1 MSMDVLQDRIR
12 KLKCPIIVDFSM
24 KMEHIPAVVR
34 GEKADAEAYCAYCD
48 ALLDALKNS
57 AAGVRF
63 CFDRFAL
70 LGALED
76 LKKLLAKA
84 MELGYYVLLDGPQAM
99 TPWMAEEACTAIFGD
114 DSGYPCHGMILS
126 PWAGSDCIKPFL
138 NACKDGGKSLFFAVR
153 TANKTAPELQDLMTG
168 GRLTHVAAA
177 DIVNRH
183 GEPIFGKCGY
193 SHIGALT
200 AATNAA
206 SVSGLRS
213 KYKRMFLLLDG
224 IDYPGGNAK
233 NCSLAFDK
241 FGRGAAVCAGPDVT
255 AAWLKAETDGAA
267 FADLAVKAVE
277 RLKGNIARYVS
288 IL

>member
-1 MSMDVLQDRIR
+1 MSMDVLQERIR
-12 KLKCPIIVDFSM
+12 KLKCPIIVDLSM
-24 KMEHIPAVVR
+24 KMEHIPAMVR
-34 GEKADAEAYCAYCD
+34 AEKADGAAYSAYCD
-48 ALLDALKNS
+48 ALLDALQGT

-63 CFDRFAL
+63 SFDRFAL
-70 LGALED
+70 LGSLAD
-76 LKKLLAKA
+76 LQRLLKKA
-84 MELGYYVLLDGPQAM
+84 MELGYYVLLEGPQ
-99 TPWMAEEACTAIFGD
+99 TLSPWMAEEACAVIFGQ
-114 DSGYPCHGMILS
+114 DSKYPCHGMILS

-138 NACKDGGKSLFFAVR
+138 DACKDGGKSLFYAVR
-153 TANKTAPELQDLMTG
+153 TANKTAPEVQDLMTG

-200 AATNAA
+200 AATNAGA
-206 SVSGLRS
+206 VSGLRA
-213 KYKRMFLLLDG
+213 KYKRMFLLVDG

-241 FGRGAAVCAGPDVT
+241 LGRGAAVCAGPDVT
-255 AAWLKAETDGAA
+255 AAWLKAETDGTEY
-267 FADLAVKAVE
+267 ADLAVKAVE

>member
-1 MSMDVLQDRIR
+1 MSMDVLQERIR
-12 KLKCPIIVDFSM
+12 KLKCPIIVDMTM
-24 KMEHIPAVVR
+24 KPEYIPAALR
-34 GEKADAEAYCAYCD
+34 QDRDERDAYAVYCD
-48 ALLDALKNS
+48 KLLDALQGF

-63 CFDRFAL
+63 SFDRFAL
-70 LGALED
+70 LGALDPLSD
-76 LKKLLAKA
+76 LLHKA
-84 MELGYYVLLDGPQAM
+84 MQLGFYVLLDGPAM
-99 TPWMAEEACTAIFGD
+99 LSPWGAEAAAETLLAPDGK
-114 DSGYPCHGMILS
+114 YPCHGLVLS

-138 NACKDGGKSLFFAVR
+138 PYCKDHGKSIFFAVR

-168 GRLTHVAAA
+168 GRLTHIAAA

-193 SHIGALT
+193 SHVGALT

-206 SVSGLRS
+206 SVSGLRT
-213 KYKRMFLLLDG
+213 KYKRMFLLVDG

-233 NCSLAFDK
+233 NCSLAFDRL
-241 FGRGAAVCAGPDVT
+241 GHGAAVCAGPDVT
-255 AAWLKAETDGAA
+255 AAWLKAETDGED

-288 IL
+288 VL

>member
-1 MSMDVLQDRIR
+1 MSMDVLQERIR
-12 KLKCPIIVDFSM
+12 KLKCPIIVDLSM
-24 KMEHIPAVVR
+24 KMDHIPTAMR
-34 GEKADAEAYCAYCD
+34 AEKTDAQAYCDYCD
-48 ALLDALKNS
+48 ALLEALS
-57 AAGVRF
+57 TVAAGVRF
-63 CFDRFAL
+63 SFDRFAL
-70 LGALED
+70 YGALVG
-76 LKKLLAKA
+76 LKSLLSKA
-84 MELGYYVLLDGPQAM
+84 MDLGYYVLLDGPQ
-99 TPWMAEEACTAIFGD
+99 TLSPWMAEEACDIIFAQDGP
-114 DSGYPCHGMILS
+114 YPCHGMILS

-138 NACKDGGKSLFFAVR
+138 SACKDGGKSLFYAVR
-153 TANKTAPELQDLMTG
+153 TANKTAPEVQDLMTG

-177 DIVNRH
+177 DVVNRH

-206 SVSGLRS
+206 AVSGLRS
-213 KYKRMFLLLDG
+213 KYKRMFLLVDG

-233 NCSLAFDK
+233 NCSMAFDK

-255 AAWLKAETDGAA
+255 AAWLKAETDGTE

>member
-1 MSMDVLQDRIR
+1 MSMDILQERIR
-12 KLKCPIIVDFSM
+12 KLKCPIVVDLSM
-24 KMEHIPAVVR
+24 KIEHIPAAIR
-34 GEKADAEAYCAYCD
+34 ADKAPKDAYSDYCD
-48 ALLDALKNS
+48 ALLDALQNS

-63 CFDRFAL
+63 SFDRFAL
-70 LGALED
+70 LGALD
-76 LKKLLAKA
+76 RLQKLLSKA
-84 MELGYYVLLDGPQAM
+84 MELGFYVLLDGPQ
-99 TPWMAEEACTAIFGD
+99 TLSPWMAEEACEAVFGEN
-114 DSGYPCHGMILS
+114 SAYPCHGMILS
-126 PWAGSDCIKPFL
+126 PWAGSDGIKPFL
-138 NACKDGGKSLFFAVR
+138 PACKEGGKSLFLAVR

-200 AATNAA
+200 AGTNAA
-206 SVSGLRS
+206 AVSGLRT
-213 KYKRMFLLLDG
+213 KYKRMFLLVDG

-255 AAWLKAETDGAA
+255 AAWLKEETDGTK
-267 FADLAVKAVE
+267 FADQAVKAVE
-277 RLKGNIARYVS
+277 RLKGNIARYVT

>member
-1 MSMDVLQDRIR
+1 MSMDVLQERIR
-12 KLKCPIIVDFSM
+12 KLKCPIIVDLSM
-24 KMEHIPAVVR
+24 KMEHIPAIIR
-34 GEKADAEAYCAYCD
+34 GEKEDAQAYCD
-48 ALLDALKNS
+48 YCGALLDALQGS

-63 CFDRFAL
+63 SFDRFAL
-70 LGALED
+70 LGALD
-76 LKKLLAKA
+76 NLKILLSKA
-84 MELGYYVLLDGPQAM
+84 VNQGYYVLLEGPQTL
-99 TPWMAEEACTAIFGD
+99 TPWMAEEACRAFFGTE
-114 DSGYPCHGMILS
+114 SQYPCHGMILS

-138 NACKDGGKSLFFAVR
+138 SACKDNGKSLFYAVR

-168 GRLTHVAAA
+168 GRLSHVAAA

-206 SVSGLRS
+206 SVSGLRT
-213 KYKRMFLLLDG
+213 KYKRMFLLVDG

-241 FGRGAAVCAGPDVT
+241 LGRGAAVCAGPDVT
-255 AAWLKAETDGAA
+255 AAWLKAETDGVE

-277 RLKGNIARYVS
+277 RLKGNIARYVT

>member
-1 MSMDVLQDRIR
+1 MSMDVLQERIR
-12 KLKCPIIVDFSM
+12 KLKCPIIVDMTM
-24 KMEHIPAVVR
+24 KPEYIPAALR
-34 GEKADAEAYCAYCD
+34 QDRDERDAYALYCD
-48 ALLDALKNS
+48 KLLDALQGF

-63 CFDRFAL
+63 SFDRFAL
-70 LGALED
+70 LGALDPLSD
-76 LKKLLAKA
+76 LMHKA
-84 MELGYYVLLDGPQAM
+84 MQLGFYVLLDGPAM
-99 TPWMAEEACTAIFGD
+99 LSPWGAEAAAETLLEPD
-114 DSGYPCHGMILS
+114 DKYPCHGLVLS

-138 NACKDGGKSLFFAVR
+138 PYCKDNGKSIFFAVR

-168 GRLTHVAAA
+168 GRLTHIAAA

-193 SHIGALT
+193 SHVGALT

-206 SVSGLRS
+206 SVSGLRT
-213 KYKRMFLLLDG
+213 KYKRMFLLVDG

-233 NCSLAFDK
+233 NCSLAFDRL
-241 FGRGAAVCAGPDVT
+241 GHGAAVCAGPDVT
-255 AAWLKAETDGAA
+255 AAWLKAETDGED

>member
-1 MSMDVLQDRIR
+1 MSMDVLQERIR
-12 KLKCPIIVDFSM
+12 KLKCPIIVDLSM
-24 KMEHIPAVVR
+24 KMEHIPAVIR
-34 GEKADAEAYCAYCD
+34 GEKADAQAYCDYCD
-48 ALLDALKNS
+48 ALLDALQGC
-57 AAGVRF
+57 AAGVRLS
-63 CFDRFAL
+63 FDRFAL
-70 LGALED
+70 LGMLEE
-76 LKKLLAKA
+76 LQRLLAKA
-84 MELGYYVLLDGPQAM
+84 MELGFYVLLDGPQ
-99 TPWMAEEACTAIFGD
+99 TLSPWMAEETCGVIFAEE
-114 DSGYPCHGMILS
+114 SKYPCHGMILS
-126 PWAGSDCIKPFL
+126 PWAGSDCMKPFL
-138 NACKDGGKSLFFAVR
+138 CACTDGGKSIFFAVR
-153 TANKTAPELQDLMTG
+153 TANKTASELQDLMTG

-206 SVSGLRS
+206 AVSGLRA
-213 KYKRMFLLLDG
+213 KYKRMFLLVDG

-233 NCSLAFDK
+233 NCSLAFDRL
-241 FGRGAAVCAGPDVT
+241 GRGAAVCAGPDVT
-255 AAWLKAETDGAA
+255 AAWLRAETDGAD

>member
-1 MSMDVLQDRIR
+1 MSMDVLQERIR
-12 KLKCPIIVDFSM
+12 KLKCPIIVDMSM
-24 KMEHIPAVVR
+24 KMDHIPAAMR
-34 GEKADAEAYCAYCD
+34 MGKTDAQAYCDYCD
-48 ALLDALKNS
+48 ALLEALS
-57 AAGVRF
+57 TVAAGVRF
-63 CFDRFAL
+63 SFDRFAL
-70 LGALED
+70 LGALD
-76 LKKLLAKA
+76 GLKALLSKAK
-84 MELGYYVLLDGPQAM
+84 ELGYYVLLEGPQ
-99 TPWMAEEACTAIFGD
+99 TLSPWMAEETCDTIFSQ
-114 DSGYPCHGMILS
+114 DSLYPCHGMILS

-138 NACKDGGKSLFFAVR
+138 NACKDGGKSLFYAVR

-183 GEPIFGKCGY
+183 GEPIFGKCSY

-206 SVSGLRS
+206 AVSGLRS
-213 KYKRMFLLLDG
+213 KYKRMFLLVDG

-255 AAWLKAETDGAA
+255 AAWLKAETDGAE

>member
-1 MSMDVLQDRIR
+1 MSMDVLQERIR
-12 KLKCPIIVDFSM
+12 KLKCPIIVDLSM
-24 KMEHIPAVVR
+24 KMEHIPTIVR
-34 GEKADAEAYCAYCD
+34 AEKADAAAYCD
-48 ALLDALKNS
+48 YCEALLDALQGT

-63 CFDRFAL
+63 SFDRFAL
-70 LGALED
+70 LDSLND
-76 LKKLLAKA
+76 LQRLLTKA
-84 MELGYYVLLDGPQAM
+84 MELGYYVLLEGPQ
-99 TPWMAEEACTAIFGD
+99 TLSPWMAEEACAVILGQ
-114 DSGYPCHGMILS
+114 DSKYPCHGMILS

-138 NACKDGGKSLFFAVR
+138 DACKDGGKSLFYAVR
-153 TANKTAPELQDLMTG
+153 TANKTAPEVQDLMTG

-200 AATNAA
+200 AATNAGA
-206 SVSGLRS
+206 VSGLRA
-213 KYKRMFLLLDG
+213 KYKRMFLLVDG

-241 FGRGAAVCAGPDVT
+241 LGRGAAVCAGPDVT
-255 AAWLKAETDGAA
+255 AAWLKAETDGTEY
-267 FADLAVKAVE
+267 ADLAVKAVE

>member
-1 MSMDVLQDRIR
+1 
-12 KLKCPIIVDFSM
+12 
-24 KMEHIPAVVR
+24 
-34 GEKADAEAYCAYCD
+34 
-48 ALLDALKNS
+48 LDALQGT

-63 CFDRFAL
+63 SFDRFAL
-70 LGALED
+70 LGSLND
-76 LKKLLAKA
+76 LQRLLTKA
-84 MELGYYVLLDGPQAM
+84 MELGYYVLLEGPQ
-99 TPWMAEEACTAIFGD
+99 TLSLWMAEEACAVILGQ
-114 DSGYPCHGMILS
+114 DSKYPCHGMILS

-138 NACKDGGKSLFFAVR
+138 DACKDGGKSLFYAVR
-153 TANKTAPELQDLMTG
+153 TANKTAPEVQDLMTG

-200 AATNAA
+200 AATNAGA
-206 SVSGLRS
+206 VSGLRA
-213 KYKRMFLLLDG
+213 KYKRMFLLVDG

-241 FGRGAAVCAGPDVT
+241 LGRGAAVCAGPDVT
-255 AAWLKAETDGAA
+255 AAWLKAETDGTEY
-267 FADLAVKAVE
+267 ADLAVKAVE

>member
-1 MSMDVLQDRIR
+1 MSMDVLQERIR
-12 KLKCPIIVDFSM
+12 KLKCPIIVDLSM
-24 KMEHIPAVVR
+24 KMEHIPAIVR
-34 GEKADAEAYCAYCD
+34 AEKADAAAYCD
-48 ALLDALKNS
+48 YCEELLDALQGT

-63 CFDRFAL
+63 SFDRFAL
-70 LGALED
+70 LGSLAD
-76 LKKLLAKA
+76 LQSLLKKA
-84 MELGYYVLLDGPQAM
+84 MELGYYVLLEGPQ
-99 TPWMAEEACTAIFGD
+99 TLSPWMAEEACAVIFGQ
-114 DSGYPCHGMILS
+114 DSKYPCHGMILS

-138 NACKDGGKSLFFAVR
+138 DACKDGGKSLFYAVR
-153 TANKTAPELQDLMTG
+153 TANKTAPEVQDLMTG

-200 AATNAA
+200 AATNAGA
-206 SVSGLRS
+206 VSGLRA
-213 KYKRMFLLLDG
+213 KYKRMFLLVDG

-241 FGRGAAVCAGPDVT
+241 LGRGAAVCAGPDVT
-255 AAWLKAETDGAA
+255 AAWLKAETDGTEY
-267 FADLAVKAVE
+267 ADLAVKAVE